1 MILSTLYQ
9 QAAKSKYILEKF
21 LSKNANFLI
30 DVRA

>member
-1 MILSTLYQ
+1 MIVTILYQ
-9 QAAKSKYILEKF
+9 QAANSKYILETF